1 MTQDRVT
8 ENYRNF
14 SLVAALHKGKF
25 RGRAFKA
32 HDPQFDVEGSSVQD
46 VLDLLRRR
54 IDEVLEDL
62 VRRREL
68 EPVTSPEYV
77 AAFKNIQDRLGDGQR
92 AMLKAHYNAPDRTM
106 TATELAT
113 AAGYES
119 YAAANLQYGF
129 VGKWLHEELLC
140 PLPKREDGTKIYTF
154 ALATGL
160 DDGKAETEWR
170 WVLKPEVASAMQE
183 LGLHH

>member
-14 SLVAALHKGKF
+14 SLVAALRNGKF

-32 HDPQFDVEGSSVQD
+32 HEPQFDVEGSSVQD
-46 VLDLLRRR
+46 ALDLLRRQV
-54 IDEVLEDL
+54 DEVLEDL
-62 VRRREL
+62 VRQREL
-68 EPVTSPEYV
+68 EPVTNPEYL
-77 AAFKNIQDRLGDGQR
+77 AAFNSIRDRLSDGQR
-92 AMLKAHYNAPDRTM
+92 AMLKAHYNAPDRTL

-119 YAAANLQYGF
+119 YSAANLQYGF

-140 PLPKREDGTKIYTF
+140 PLPKRDDGTKIYTF

-160 DDGKAETEWR
+160 DDGKVEVEWR
-170 WVLKPEVASAMQE
+170 WVLKPEVATALQQ
-183 LGLHH
+183 LGLHQ